1 MMADEID
8 ERARTLDEFL
18 ADQIKR
24 LIDDMEECREIF
36 RVALKKFYNHQDLTD
51 KLILNKDAQA
61 HDGQYPYAPYTHYQ
75 HKNFIYKL

>member
-36 RVALKKFYNHQDLTD
+36 RVALKKLAKSCVIRFNPN
-51 KLILNKDAQA
+51 ILKIIYRNLHMLKDCRERE
-61 HDGQYPYAPYTHYQ
+61 HTVHL
-75 HKNFIYKL
+75 NVS